1 MYCKL
6 PYILYNARM
15 ARPKQKLKTVQ
26 VSMRMDKSIK
36 DVADRVARIEHRNFS
51 NLIEKLVL
59 DHGKSLGI
67 EPESQVSRSAKN
79 EAEAN

>member
-1 MYCKL
+1 
-6 PYILYNARM
+6 
-15 ARPKQKLKTVQ
+15 
-26 VSMRMDKSIK
+26 MRMDKSIK

-79 EAEAN
+79 EEEAS